1 MIEYIIAGLLCL
13 LIILAV
19 IILVKVSAAGRDD
32 VRMNISNIQSKLSDM
47 SEQAR
52 FESERGERSM
62 TALRDSID
70 KNIGEMRSSS
80 DDKLDK
86 LRLTVDTKL
95 TNIQR
100 SNEAK
105 LSEMRE
111 TVDEKLSKTLETRLN
126 ASFEQVSNRLE
137 AVYKGLGE
145 MQSLASG
152 VGDLKKI
159 LTNVKT
165 RGTWGEIQL
174 GSLLEQM
181 LTPSQYAENVAVI
194 PNSSDRVEYAVVL
207 PGRGDTER
215 PVYLPIDSKFPV
227 EAYAR
232 LVSAQDDGNAD
243 DVAAA
248 SKELVR
254 AVKIQAKKI
263 AEKYIMPPYTTD
275 FAIMFV
281 PTEGLFAEILRADG
295 LVEELQR
302 VNRVAVTG
310 PTTLAS
316 VLTSLQMGFKT
327 LAIEKR
333 SGEVWELLGAI
344 KTEFGK
350 FAAVLEKTQD
360 KLYLANKEIE
370 LAKQRTRVIQR
381 KLKGVESLPQEQST
395 ELLGSGEADV
405 PDEEE

>member
-1 MIEYIIAGLLCL
+1 
-13 LIILAV
+13 
-19 IILVKVSAAGRDD
+19 
-32 VRMNISNIQSKLSDM
+32 
-47 SEQAR
+47 
-52 FESERGERSM
+52 SERSERSM
-62 TALRDSID
+62 TALRDSMDGKI
-70 KNIGEMRSSS
+70 EH
-80 DDKLDK
+80 
-86 LRLTVDTKL
+86 LRETVDAKL

-100 SNEAK
+100 SNETK
-105 LSEMRE
+105 LTEMRE

-174 GSLLEQM
+174 GNLLEQM
-181 LTPSQYAENVAVI
+181 LTPSQYQENVAVI
-194 PNSSDRVEYAVVL
+194 PNSLDRVEYAVVL
-207 PGRGDTER
+207 PGKDGER

-227 EAYAR
+227 EDYAR
-232 LVSAQDDGNAD
+232 LVSAQEAGDAEA
-243 DVAAA
+243 VETAH
-248 SKELVR
+248 KELVR
-254 AVKIQAKKI
+254 AVKTQAKKI

-275 FAIMFV
+275 FAIMFL
-281 PTEGLFAEILRADG
+281 PTEGLFAEVLRADG

-302 VNRVAVTG
+302 VSRVAVTG
-310 PTTLAS
+310 PTTLSS

-333 SGEVWELLGAI
+333 SSEVWELLGAI

-350 FAAVLEKTQD
+350 FADVLEKTQS
-360 KLYLANKEIE
+360 KLDLANKEIE
-370 LAKQRTRVIQR
+370 NAKVRTRAIQR
-381 KLKGVESLPQEQST
+381 KLRGVEELP
-395 ELLGSGEADV
+395 
-405 PDEEE
+405 EEESRARLGNMDFEEYE

>member
-1 MIEYIIAGLLCL
+1 MDVIIGLLAVNMVL
-13 LIILAV
+13 LVV
-19 IILVKVSAAGRDD
+19 IMIKVFSGGKDD
-32 VRMNISNIQSKLSDM
+32 GIDRKIENVQESIFDRLSSMNEQSRYD
-47 SEQAR
+47 
-52 FESERGERSM
+52 SERGERSM
-62 TALRDSID
+62 TALRDSMDNKID
-70 KNIGEMRSSS
+70 R
-80 DDKLDK
+80 
-86 LRLTVDTKL
+86 LRETVDAKL

-100 SNEAK
+100 SNETK
-105 LSEMRE
+105 LTEMRE

-174 GSLLEQM
+174 GNLLEQM
-181 LTPSQYAENVAVI
+181 LTPSQYQENVSVI
-194 PNSSDRVEYAVVL
+194 PNSLDRVEYAVVL
-207 PGRGDTER
+207 PGKDGER

-227 EAYAR
+227 EDYAR
-232 LVSAQDDGNAD
+232 LVSAQEAGDAD
-243 DVAAA
+243 AVDAAH
-248 SKELVR
+248 KELVR
-254 AVKIQAKKI
+254 AVKTQAKKI

-275 FAIMFV
+275 FAIMFL
-281 PTEGLFAEILRADG
+281 PTEGLFAEVLRADG

-302 VNRVAVTG
+302 VSRVAVTG
-310 PTTLAS
+310 PTTLSS

-333 SGEVWELLGAI
+333 SSEVWELLGAI

-350 FAAVLEKTQD
+350 FADVLEKTQS
-360 KLYLANKEIE
+360 KLDLANKEIE
-370 LAKQRTRVIQR
+370 NAKVRTRAIQR
-381 KLKGVESLPQEQST
+381 KLRGVESLP
-395 ELLGSGEADV
+395 
-405 PDEEE
+405 EEESRARLGNMDFEEYE